1 MNDSKITFRSFL
13 GRIVKPISDYITI
26 KWLEQVQRQ
35 KD

>member
-13 GRIVKPISDYITI
+13 ERIVEPISDDITI

-35 KD
+35 TD